1 MSYNEL
7 GAAIKKVV
15 LWLNQSGIKYA
26 LVGGLAVSFRTI
38 ERATKDVDFAL
49 ATQNDNDAE
58 TLIRAFQVIGFQPTT
73 LLEHKTH
80 KVISAG
86 RLLSEEFPGIYLD
99 LLFAAS
105 GIESEVV
112 NSADLVEILPN
123 LEVKVASLSSLIAMK
138 VLSSTNKH
146 RRQDLLDL
154 DNLIKD
160 ASEDEITEAGKL
172 IQLIEDRGYNHNQ
185 DLSKLYLKMLSE
197 SRN

>member
-1 MSYNEL
+1 L
-7 GAAIKKVV
+7 
-15 LWLNQSGIKYA
+15 
-26 LVGGLAVSFRTI
+26 
-38 ERATKDVDFAL
+38 
-49 ATQNDNDAE
+49 
-58 TLIRAFQVIGFQPTT
+58 
-73 LLEHKTH
+73 
-80 KVISAG
+80 VISAG